1 MASVQRE
8 LRERAEGI
16 IAGTAGAIGYRVAS
30 GRFSLT
36 GEATDDGR
44 RERYVQV
51 EMRAR
56 RPLGGYN
63 SPLCGQGLYITDM
76 TVRVH
81 YIVGEGEAAFE
92 GLGGESGGS
101 EVETVEDRAA
111 DDAQVLRAAL
121 GYQPSWSGVSPTVID
136 PDAQDPPPAADG
148 YTLDVAETAAVM
160 TFTVQLLTRADQY
173 TAYGPT
179 TTP

>member
-8 LRERAEGI
+8 LRARAEGI
-16 IAGTAGAIGYRVAS
+16 ITGTEGAVGYRIAA
-30 GRFSLT
+30 GRYHVD
-36 GEATDDGR
+36 GESTDAGR
-44 RERYVQV
+44 LERYVKV

-63 SPLCGQGLYITDM
+63 SPLCGQGLYITDLV
-76 TVRVH
+76 VRVH
-81 YIVGEGEAAFE
+81 YLVGEGAAAFE
-92 GLGGESGGS
+92 GLGEQSGGS
-101 EVETVEDRAA
+101 EIETVEDRAA

-121 GYQPSWSGVSPTVID
+121 GYQPSWAGVAPAVID

-160 TFTVQLLTRADQY
+160 AFTMQLLTRADQY
-173 TAYGPT
+173 TAFGPT